1 MTNNCLYKYQ
11 LALELGIS
19 SRTLAT
25 WLNVR
30 YYAELVKL
38 GYIKQQKYLN
48 RAQLNY
54 LSSKLDLKL

>member
-1 MTNNCLYKYQ
+1 MPNNCLYKYE
-11 LALELGIS
+11 LARELGIC

-38 GYIKQQKYLN
+38 GYTKKQKYLN

-54 LSSKLDLKL
+54 LSCKLDLVL